1 MSRAWDVAGYTPV
14 IIAMLAAVTLIL
26 IVARVSFARRGA
38 RHGLRTT
45 MWAMLVATT
54 GVILVATL
62 GFSVGDDEAGS
73 RVNLHPLV
81 EIRRGLRSS
90 TSDAAIANLY
100 GNIAMFVPIGVLLV
114 WLWTSPL
121 IARILMATVAGAG
134 LSLIIEL
141 VQLTLRRVADIDDVI
156 LNGSGAL
163 VGAVLASL
171 VVVFIRMLRWIRRLW
186 RRRGGRGAQL
196 DAGAYAGPTDSS
208 APSAHGEA
216 RGPDLGADAPPN

>member
-14 IIAMLAAVTLIL
+14 IVAMLAAVALIL
-26 IVARVSFARRGA
+26 IVARISVARRGA
-38 RHGLRTT
+38 RHGLRAT

-62 GFSVGDDEAGS
+62 GFSVGDAEAGS
-73 RVNLHPLV
+73 RVNIHPLV

-90 TSDAAIANLY
+90 ASDATMANLY

-121 IARILMATVAGAG
+121 IARIIMATAAGAG
-134 LSLIIEL
+134 LSLMIEL
-141 VQLTLRRVADIDDVI
+141 VQLTLSRVADIDDII

-163 VGAVLASL
+163 LGALLATL
-171 VVVFIRMLRWIRRLW
+171 VVVALRVLRWIRRLW
-186 RRRGGRGAQL
+186 RRRA
-196 DAGAYAGPTDSS
+196 ATPV
-208 APSAHGEA
+208 
-216 RGPDLGADAPPN
+216 